1 MSGLAISG
9 ISKSFG
15 ERRVLDEIDLD
26 IAAGSVVAV
35 LGPSGGGKTT
45 LLRIIAGFLD
55 ADSGSIDLAG
65 SRLVDNG
72 RGIPPQHRRI
82 GYVPQEGALFPH
94 LDVAANIAFGIRG
107 AARRSFDVDGLLA
120 LVDLDPSLKR
130 RHPHELSGGQQQRVA
145 LARALAPEPGVVLLD
160 EPFSSLDAALRAETG
175 AAVIGAIRATGATAV
190 LVTHDQD
197 EALALADRVAVLR
210 DGRVAQYATP
220 VDLYRSPVDAATAAF
235 VGRVVVL
242 RGVVDG
248 DTATTAVGRFAVAP
262 GSPQGA
268 VQVLLRP
275 EQLSLAPDGT
285 GPTARVLDVSYYGH
299 DATVRLML
307 EAGGDTIEARVLGGD
322 LPTRGDVVALD
333 VRGPVTVVAPGG
345 AA

>member
-160 EPFSSLDAALRAETG
+160 ERSSSPTTRTKRSPWPIGSRCCVTAGWRSTRHRSTSTGHRSTPPRPRSWDASSCCEESST
-175 AAVIGAIRATGATAV
+175 
-190 LVTHDQD
+190 
-197 EALALADRVAVLR
+197 
-210 DGRVAQYATP
+210 ATP
-220 VDLYRSPVDAATAAF
+220 RPLRSAAS
-235 VGRVVVL
+235 RSRL
-242 RGVVDG
+242 
-248 DTATTAVGRFAVAP
+248 AVR
-262 GSPQGA
+262 
-268 VQVLLRP
+268 R
-275 EQLSLAPDGT
+275 
-285 GPTARVLDVSYYGH
+285 ARCRCS
-299 DATVRLML
+299 
-307 EAGGDTIEARVLGGD
+307 
-322 LPTRGDVVALD
+322 
-333 VRGPVTVVAPGG
+333 
-345 AA
+345 